1 MKASFA
7 RHVLVLGAL
16 STLGPLAIDMYLPS
30 FPEIANAM
38 HTDEAVIQLSL
49 SSFFIG
55 LAVGQLFYGP
65 ISDRLGR
72 RGPMLTGLFL
82 FILASFGCAMMHDP
96 YWLIGLRFVQGVA
109 GCVGIVIT
117 RAVIRDTYR
126 GHQAAR
132 VLSTTLLV
140 LSVSPVVAPMF
151 GTILVSFFDWPAVFW
166 ALALFSLFCI
176 LLVIT
181 QLPES
186 CPPEMR
192 QRGGLGS
199 VFITYLRLL
208 GDLRFMATVGAG
220 GFAQGGLFAYL
231 AGSPFVFLTYH
242 GLESWQFSALFAS
255 NAIGLI
261 GAAQFSPNFIR
272 RYGAEPVIR
281 AGALVF
287 SLAAM
292 SLLVTALMGHETL
305 PQLIATLFICL
316 TAMGFVMPG
325 ASMLALEPH
334 GANAGAAAALM
345 GALQFTIGSLTG
357 ALVSAFFNGTPVP
370 LIAVI
375 AGCGLISL
383 GLSQGLMRNRL
394 QLA

>member
-1 MKASFA
+1 MKTSYA

-30 FPEIANAM
+30 FPEIAGAM

-55 LAVGQLFYGP
+55 LAFGQLFYGP

-82 FILASFGCAMMHDP
+82 FILASIGCALVHDP

-126 GHQAAR
+126 GHEAAR
-132 VLSTTLLV
+132 VLSMTLLV

-166 ALALFSLFCI
+166 ALSLFALLCI
-176 LLVIT
+176 ALVT
-181 QLPES
+181 FQLPES

-192 QRGGLGS
+192 RRGGLGS
-199 VFITYLRLL
+199 VFITYVRLL
-208 GDLRFMATVGAG
+208 GDMRFLATVGAG

-242 GLESWQFSALFAS
+242 GLESWQYSALFAS

-281 AGALVF
+281 AGAVVF
-287 SLAAM
+287 SLAAV
-292 SLLVTALMGHETL
+292 SLLITTLLGGETL
-305 PQLIATLFICL
+305 PLLIASFFICL
-316 TAMGFVMPG
+316 TSMGFIMPG

-334 GANAGAAAALM
+334 GQNAGLAAALM

-357 ALVSAFFNGTPVP
+357 ALVSAFFDGTPLP

-375 AGCGLISL
+375 SGCGLISL
-383 GLSQGLMRNRL
+383 TLSQSLMRKRL
-394 QLA
+394 QMA